1 MCGVA
6 VRHGCHLFSHGL
18 SGSSVLMLDCVSACR
33 VVLSSPASVSAPHNE
48 ALYLLGSLLY
58 QPDLHSP
65 LQLSSPSPAQ
75 LEGKVLRQG
84 ELREQ
89 IVEILFAAAKK
100 ESSRI
105 SRCIALYLVGTMVFS
120 ELYSGLPSR
129 RLPEGLDIL
138 LASLQASLSSFPQYK
153 PAPATIVIV

>member
-1 MCGVA
+1 
-6 VRHGCHLFSHGL
+6 
-18 SGSSVLMLDCVSACR
+18 ML
-33 VVLSSPASVSAPHNE
+33 E
-48 ALYLLGSLLY
+48 
-58 QPDLHSP
+58 
-65 LQLSSPSPAQ
+65 
-75 LEGKVLRQG
+75 QG
-84 ELREQ
+84 QLREQ

-153 PAPATIVIV
+153 PAPATIVIVLGFKVLFAVSLLIVVLQCLPST